1 MKKIDRL
8 LLKLLAASAI
18 LFLFSLVFS
27 NKGKSAQKSVES
39 VILNQKYKNEVA
51 EIEITEKGEAGSESI
66 TLAQHGDFWLLT
78 KKDESTNSEFCTLA
92 DKKIINSLIEN
103 AIKIRKMYTIS
114 DSAADYDSLGL
125 GEKNATTLTFLKND
139 GTLFTKVHFGHADS
153 LKNRIFIRSERSK
166 TAYECEND
174 FQQYL
179 TTETNYWSEGE
190 ILSEIKNPVQ
200 ITLETHATRKA
211 DEGSEVSAQKTLVLD
226 EKSDNFTSKA
236 HALLSLRHGT
246 ILSEEVTTNAIK
258 IAELTAQD
266 GNGRIT
272 RIAFFEKTENASDG
286 EAEQSYF
293 YTKAVTPSEIDSAET
308 RFAFYSEHAAY
319 EISAWTFARIKSAF
333 GL

>member
-39 VILNQKYKNEVA
+39 AILNQKYKNEVA
-51 EIEITEKGEAGSESI
+51 EIEITGSENI

-114 DSAADYDSLGL
+114 DRTADYDSLGL

-139 GTLFTKVHFGHADS
+139 GTLFTKVYFGHADS

-179 TTETNYWSEGE
+179 TTKTNYWSEGE
-190 ILSEIKNPVQ
+190 ILPEVKNPVQ

-246 ILSEEVTTNAIK
+246 ILSEEV
-258 IAELTAQD
+258 ELTAQD
-266 GNGRIT
+266 GNGRIAQIT
-272 RIAFFEKTENASDG
+272 FFEKTENAFG
-286 EAEQSYF
+286 EEAEQSYF
-293 YTKAVTPSEIDSAET
+293 YTKSVTPSEIDSAET
-308 RFAFYSEHAAY
+308 RFAFYSERAAY
-319 EISAWTFARIKSAF
+319 EISAWTFSRIKSAF

>member
-39 VILNQKYKNEVA
+39 AILNQKYKNEVA

-78 KKDESTNSEFCTLA
+78 KKDEQTNSELCTLA
-92 DKKIINSLIEN
+92 DTKIINPLIEN

-114 DSAADYDSLGL
+114 DRTADYDSLGL

-139 GTLFTKVHFGHADS
+139 GTLFTKVYFGHADS

-179 TTETNYWSEGE
+179 TTKTNYWSEGE
-190 ILSEIKNPVQ
+190 ILPEVKNPVQ
-200 ITLETHATRKA
+200 ITLETHATLKA
-211 DEGSEVSAQKTLVLD
+211 DESSGILGKPTLN

-266 GNGRIT
+266 GNGRIAQIT
-272 RIAFFEKTENASDG
+272 FFEKTENAFG
-286 EAEQSYF
+286 EEAEQSYF
-293 YTKAVTPSEIDSAET
+293 YTKSVTPSEIDSAET
-308 RFAFYSEHAAY
+308 RFAFYSERAAY
-319 EISAWTFARIKSAF
+319 EISAWTFSRIKSAF

>member
-39 VILNQKYKNEVA
+39 AILNQKYKNEVA

-78 KKDESTNSEFCTLA
+78 KKDESTNSELCTVA

-114 DSAADYDSLGL
+114 DRAADYDSLGL
-125 GEKNATTLTFLKND
+125 GEENATTLTFLKND
-139 GTLFTKVHFGHADS
+139 GTLFTKTHFGHADS

-200 ITLETHATRKA
+200 ITLETHATLKA
-211 DEGSEVSAQKTLVLD
+211 DESSGILGKPTLS
-226 EKSDNFTSKA
+226 EKSDGFATKT
-236 HALLSLRHGT
+236 HTLLSLRHGT
-246 ILSEEVTTNAIK
+246 ILNEEVTTNAIK

-266 GNGRIT
+266 GNGRIA
-272 RIAFFEKTENASDG
+272 RITFFEKTENASDE

-319 EISAWTFARIKSAF
+319 EISAWTFTRIKSAF

>member
-18 LFLFSLVFS
+18 LFLFSLAFS

-39 VILNQKYKNEVA
+39 AILNQKYKNEVA
-51 EIEITEKGEAGSESI
+51 EIEITEKDEAGSESI
-66 TLAQHGDFWLLT
+66 TLAQHGDLWLLT

-103 AIKIRKMYTIS
+103 AIKIRKVYTIS
-114 DSAADYDSLGL
+114 DRTADYDSLGL
-125 GEKNATTLTFLKND
+125 GEKNATTLTFRKND

-179 TTETNYWSEGE
+179 TTKTNYWSEGE
-190 ILSEIKNPVQ
+190 IFSEIKNPAK
-200 ITLETHATRKA
+200 ITLILN
-211 DEGSEVSAQKTLVLD
+211 EGSEASAQKTLVLD

-266 GNGRIT
+266 GNGRIA
-272 RIAFFEKTENASDG
+272 RIAFFEKTENAFG
-286 EAEQSYF
+286 EEAEQSYF
-293 YTKAVTPSEIDSAET
+293 YTKSVTPSEIDSAET

-319 EISAWTFARIKSAF
+319 EISAWTFVRIKSAF